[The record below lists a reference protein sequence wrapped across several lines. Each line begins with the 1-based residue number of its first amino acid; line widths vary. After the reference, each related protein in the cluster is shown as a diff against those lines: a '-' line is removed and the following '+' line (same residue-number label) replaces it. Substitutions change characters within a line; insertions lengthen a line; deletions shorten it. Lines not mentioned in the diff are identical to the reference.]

1 MKTVSVKIFWLL
13 FIFIIGF
20 SMSCDKYR
28 GLTVDCS
35 ECYSAE
41 PDSGDLIVYLTIDS
55 ENPRVPLTIFKDQ
68 VDDEQIE
75 YIDTAF
81 SSPYYLYVKLDEYYS
96 VKAEYN
102 SGDRIIYAV
111 DGDKIKTKF
120 VTETCEFDCWVITG
134 GIINIELKDN

>member
-1 MKTVSVKIFWLL
+1 MLL
-13 FIFIIGF
+13 IFIIGF
-20 SMSCDKYR
+20 SISCYNNR

-35 ECYSAE
+35 ECYSVE

-68 VDDEQIE
+68 VDDQRIE

-81 SSPYYLYVKLDEYYS
+81 SSPYYLYVKLNEYYS
-96 VKAEYN
+96 VKAEYK

-111 DGDKIKTKF
+111 DGGKIKSKF
-120 VTETCEFDCWVITG
+120 VAGSCEFDCWVITG
-134 GIINIELKDN
+134 GIINLELKDN